1 MDVLPHNCCII
12 ALISLGAKQPRIIK
26 LTLSLKRHL
35 SGTEFIEDDAKG
47 VNVTTLI
54 ARKTKCLLW

>member
-1 MDVLPHNCCII
+1 MDVLPHDGFSIF
-12 ALISLGAKQPRIIK
+12 
-26 LTLSLKRHL
+26 SLKRHL
-35 SGTEFIEDDAKG
+35 SGTEFIEDDTKG